1 MEERMLEEDEKTSG
15 SKERRQESRRSPC
28 IESVGKV
35 RSQGLS
41 FLYTKKYRQV
51 RPQDLDN
58 GNVHEIR
65 STRSRDGD
73 GKRDTDCVNTVASK
87 ILCQAPLQS
96 PVARPVLPSSGEI
109 STSPATRPRKRT
121 RTRMVESDVAV
132 CR

>member
-65 STRSRDGD
+65 STRSRG
-73 GKRDTDCVNTVASK
+73 GVQKRDTGCGKHGRKQDP
-87 ILCQAPLQS
+87 APNPLTKSGRKTCPSLQ
-96 PVARPVLPSSGEI
+96 RRNIDKSGHK
-109 STSPATRPRKRT
+109 TSEENKYKD
-121 RTRMVESDVAV
+121 SG
-132 CR
+132 